1 MSEDSL
7 ARSAARGGVWAV
19 AAEISSRASQSI
31 VFFVLAGFLTPAQ
44 FGAAAVAFVCVQVVN
59 SLTYA
64 GLGSAVQ
71 VLGPEPV
78 RDRTA
83 VGVALLG
90 GCVGGGVLALGAGP
104 LCDLLGVPEATNL
117 VRLVGLALPLAQTSE
132 VLSALL
138 NRDLRFRAT
147 GSAVVVASVVSA
159 AVGLTLA
166 AAGVGAAA
174 LVVQAVVQPG
184 VRLALLVAVRP
195 AALRPAL
202 HREQFSQLWNV
213 GRDLLLGN
221 SFDTAA
227 ANVDNVAVSVIAGA
241 AALGAYGFG
250 YNLTALPTY
259 VIGYAAGRVAL
270 PVYATLLRRGQSM
283 APAFA
288 SAVETTAWL
297 SALPLGFLAMAGPA
311 ALHVLF
317 GTTWDAV
324 SGALRVLALAG
335 WMRAFETASATAL
348 VAVGDTRTVRRV
360 QQWQLLLTAL
370 LLPGLVDIA
379 GIVGAASAVSVAVLL
394 GTSYSMRM
402 SVRRTGIPL
411 AMLLARLAEAAGA
424 GLVAGL
430 AAWGVLVVLR
440 DHVPGSAALPLG
452 LAAAVVVWLALA
464 AVVRPTTL
472 RTARQLLQGRVT
484 PTDPV

>member
-1 MSEDSL
+1 MTEDSL

-19 AAEISSRASQSI
+19 SAEISSRASQSI

-71 VLGPEPV
+71 VLGPDPA

-90 GCVGGGVLALGAGP
+90 GCLGGGVLALGAGP
-104 LCDLLGVPEATNL
+104 LCDLLGVPAATNL

-132 VLSALL
+132 VLAALL
-138 NRDLRFRAT
+138 NRDLRFRAS

-159 AVGLTLA
+159 AVGLVLA
-166 AAGVGAAA
+166 ATGVGAAA
-174 LVVQAVVQPG
+174 LVAQAVVQPG
-184 VRLALLVAVRP
+184 VRLVLLVAVRP
-195 AALRPAL
+195 GALRPAL
-202 HREQFSQLWNV
+202 HRKQFSELWNV
-213 GRDLLLGN
+213 GRDLLLGS

-227 ANVDNVAVSVIAGA
+227 ANIDNVAVSVIAGA

-270 PVYATLLRRGQSM
+270 PIYAMLLRRGQSL

-288 SAVETTAWL
+288 SVVETTAWL
-297 SALPLGFLAMAGPA
+297 SALPLGFLALAGPS

-317 GTTWDAV
+317 GTAWDPV
-324 SGALRVLALAG
+324 SGALRLLALAG
-335 WMRAFETASATAL
+335 WMRAFSTASTTAL
-348 VAVGDTRTVRRV
+348 VALGDTRTVRRV

-370 LLPGLVDIA
+370 LLPGLVEVF
-379 GIVGAASAVSVAVLL
+379 GIVGAATAVSLAVLF
-394 GTSYSMRM
+394 GTSYSMRAAL
-402 SVRRTGIPL
+402 RRTGTSL
-411 AMLLARLAEAAGA
+411 SVLLARLVEAAGA

-430 AAWGVLVVLR
+430 AGWGVLVV
-440 DHVPGSAALPLG
+440 VPGSAGLP
-452 LAAAVVVWLALA
+452 LALA
-464 AVVRPTTL
+464 GTVLVWVALAAIVRPTTL
-472 RTARQLLQGRVT
+472 RTGRQLLQGRV
-484 PTDPV
+484 PPVDPL